1 MAVWVVTDWR
11 RDNLKD
17 VSLGLLGEARRVAE
31 APGESLSAL
40 VLGLKPDQEV
50 ERLFSHGADQVV
62 LIEPPAR
69 PVIDPALLAQTL
81 ADLMGDSPPRLILFP
96 ASPWANELA
105 GRLAA
110 IRQAGLVT
118 NAARLEAD
126 QGRLIAVRN
135 IWSDRV
141 ETRLRIGPGLT
152 LVSLKPK
159 ELQAPEPDPARSGQV
174 VRCRVNP
181 EAADF
186 RVLDFRPGDPSNLDL
201 REAELIVA
209 GGKGVGGAE
218 GFARLQRLAELLGA
232 SLGGSREAVD
242 RGWLPHSGQ
251 IGQTGKTVTPRCL
264 IALGISGAIQFLKGM
279 DESQFVVAVNTD
291 PKAPIFNAAD
301 LKVAADLEQVVPALI
316 DRLAERASTEAEG
329 GDP

>member
-1 MAVWVVTDWR
+1 MGVWVVTDWR

-17 VSLGLLGEARRVAE
+17 ISLGLLGEARRAAE

-40 VLGLKPDQEV
+40 VLGLKPDQELD
-50 ERLFSHGADQVV
+50 RLFSHGADQVV
-62 LIEPPAR
+62 LIELPDG
-69 PVIDPALLAQTL
+69 PVLDPAGLAQTM
-81 ADLMGDSPPRLILFP
+81 AGLMADSPPRLILFP

-110 IRQAGLVT
+110 IRRAGLVT

-135 IWSDRV
+135 IWGDRV
-141 ETRLRIGPGLT
+141 ETRLRLGPDLA
-152 LVSLKPK
+152 LISLKPK
-159 ELQAPEPDPARSGQV
+159 ELQAPEPDPTRRGQI
-174 VRCRVNP
+174 VRRQVSP
-181 EAADF
+181 AAADL
-186 RVLDFRPGDPSNLDL
+186 RVLDYRPGDPRNLDL

-218 GFARLQRLAELLGA
+218 GFARLQRLADLLGA
-232 SLGGSREAVD
+232 GLGGSREAVD
-242 RGWLPHSGQ
+242 RGWLDHSGQ

-279 DESQFVVAVNTD
+279 DEAQFVVAVNID

-301 LKVAADLEQVVPALI
+301 LKIAADLEQVVPALI
-316 DRLAERASTEAEG
+316 DRLEEQASPEA
-329 GDP
+329 GDGEP